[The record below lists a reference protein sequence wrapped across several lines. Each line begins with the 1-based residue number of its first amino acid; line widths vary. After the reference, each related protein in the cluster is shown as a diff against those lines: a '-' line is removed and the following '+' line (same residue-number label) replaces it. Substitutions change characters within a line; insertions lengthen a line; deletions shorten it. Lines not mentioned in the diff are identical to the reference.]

1 MTAQSIVL
9 NVEPNWI
16 GVGMSDLI
24 SREDAINAMMLLKRA
39 DDLAYGCEIPESFD
53 SERAIEALKNS
64 VNFGWEMIIGIESIP
79 NPFIHI
85 CLIKNKRK
93 SENSWCKDW
102 KEKTTDT
109 LKKG

>member
-1 MTAQSIVL
+1 MKKD
-9 NVEPNWI
+9 E
-16 GVGMSDLI
+16 
-24 SREDAINAMMLLKRA
+24 
-39 DDLAYGCEIPESFD
+39 YC
-53 SERAIEALKNS
+53 KNY
-64 VNFGWEMIIGIESIP
+64 VNSGWEMVNGIESIP

-93 SENSWCKDW
+93 SENSWCKYW